1 MKIHHMAQQLGYCLL
16 RYAMSFDDRYSVF
29 AFHCLNGSSLQD
41 AFLDAVIEVHQMQHV
56 TLWVNLARLLLTD
69 RGLPALAHLV
79 GGVVHDRVA
88 VVGAPVC
95 VALFAIPCAF
105 LKLLL
110 LAGADVVPVNVDDFV
125 SVGAHVGVVHAD
137 AVEDL

>member
-1 MKIHHMAQQLGYCLL
+1 M
-16 RYAMSFDDRYSVF
+16 
-29 AFHCLNGSSLQD
+29 
-41 AFLDAVIEVHQMQHV
+41 
-56 TLWVNLARLLLTD
+56 LAELLTD

-88 VVGAPVC
+88 VVGAPVGLTLC
-95 VALFAIPCAF
+95 AIFIWAL

-110 LAGADVVPVNVDDFV
+110 EFLVLDVVPVDGDEVV
-125 SVGAHVGVVHAD
+125 SVGTHVGVVHAD